1 MLSSLM
7 KAIVFDSDGVL
18 VDSMPSHYKAWE
30 IAFKEVCNIDVDRR
44 TIYLLEGMRG
54 IDLVK
59 KVFELKN
66 FDGNDTAQMIA
77 EQVSQQ
83 KNEVFRKF
91 LFSSP
96 PKAYEGVENLIM
108 NLADCKKAV
117 VSGSARKDVEA
128 LLQRSLGQVNPFDV
142 LVTADDIEKGKP
154 DPSSFIEALNKI
166 NISASEAMV
175 VENAPLGIEAANK
188 AGIHSIVVLNNS
200 PLNIEDFRFVI
211 SKDRIFRETKS
222 AARFIESQ
230 CNNYSS
236 YGEKISN
243 K

>member
-1 MLSSLM
+1 M

-18 VDSMPSHYKAWE
+18 VDSMPSHYKAWK
-30 IAFKEVCNIDVDRR
+30 IAFKKVCNIDVDRR

-66 FDGNDTAQMIA
+66 FSGNDTAQKIA

-108 NLADCKKAV
+108 NLVDCKKAV

-142 LVTADDIEKGKP
+142 LVTADDIKKGKP

-166 NISASEAMV
+166 NICASEAMV

-188 AGIHSIVVLNNS
+188 AGIQSIVVLNNS

-211 SKDRIFRETKS
+211 SEDRIFRETKS

-230 CNNYSS
+230 CNNNSS
-236 YGEKISN
+236 YGEKLSN

>member
-1 MLSSLM
+1 
-7 KAIVFDSDGVL
+7 
-18 VDSMPSHYKAWE
+18 
-30 IAFKEVCNIDVDRR
+30 
-44 TIYLLEGMRG
+44 MRG

-66 FDGNDTAQMIA
+66 FYGNDNAPMIA

-108 NLADCKKAV
+108 NLVDCKKALEWICKKRCR
-117 VSGSARKDVEA
+117 S
-128 LLQRSLGQVNPFDV
+128 LLQKSLGQVNPFDV
-142 LVTADDIEKGKP
+142 LITADDIEKGKP

-166 NISASEAMV
+166 NICASEAMV

-188 AGIHSIVVLNNS
+188 AGIQSIVVLNNS

-211 SKDRIFRETKS
+211 SEERIFRETKS

-230 CNNYSS
+230 CNNS
-236 YGEKISN
+236 KLWRRDF
-243 K
+243 